1 MIGGMSR
8 GRISCDLEFPSYEHG
23 TESHRGLLVTGM
35 PVIRRVTMSSP
46 RWSMLYVGLRDGGRR
61 VASDYR
67 VVVEGDHYFP
77 FEDVNMEFLDESP
90 THMVC
95 WGRSST

>member
-1 MIGGMSR
+1 
-8 GRISCDLEFPSYEHG
+8 
-23 TESHRGLLVTGM
+23 
-35 PVIRRVTMSSP
+35 
-46 RWSMLYVGLRDGGRR
+46 MLYLGPRDGGRR
-61 VASDYR
+61 VARDDR
-67 VVVEGDHYFP
+67 VVVEGDRYFP